1 MIQRSPRRNRP
12 SRRRG
17 YALVLVCL
25 FVVLFLS
32 LLGVAWRQM
41 ASALRIASLQSIQ
54 QQSGNTSVFQTQRD
68 AGSVPALALAMRMLE
83 LRLCTNPTT
92 GVTQLNVAGDVT
104 QAPTSSN
111 LQSSYA
117 CTVIID
123 LATGIR
129 VSDPSLASKPAYYT
143 LSFNYDTGYTDGS
156 HWSVAVAPSTSSDIS
171 NLPAMPSNPP

>member
-111 LQSSYA
+111 LESSYA

-123 LATGIR
+123 STTGSR
-129 VSDPSLASKPAYYT
+129 VSNPGPTTKYYT
-143 LSFNYDTGYTDGS
+143 VTFDYDTGYSDGS